1 MATSGTRT
9 FTLTAA
15 DAIEEAYELAGLE
28 YRTGYDGVTA
38 RRSMN
43 IMFADWSNRGV
54 QLWEVEQVSLD
65 LVQGTTVSSY
75 SSFAQIL
82 LVDTISFSDS
92 YPANFIPTSSQLST
106 LQSAQAPEGYA
117 TSDWTNNAVLVILNG
132 FHNYVPGANSPDLD
146 IQISGSAMLADNN
159 QSEEFNF
166 SIQDLST

>member
-9 FTLTAA
+9 FTLNAA

-65 LVQGTTVSSY
+65 LVQGTTSY
-75 SSFAQIL
+75 SLNEFDIDIL
-82 LVDTISFSDS
+82 DAIEL
-92 YPANFIPTSSQLST
+92 ANKHPRV
-106 LQSAQAPEGYA
+106 
-117 TSDWTNNAVLVILNG
+117 NILN
-132 FHNYVPGANSPDLD
+132 PGIGVGGHCIPVDPWFIVHSSKKYSSLIKRSREINDEKTNCY
-146 IQISGSAMLADNN
+146 NN
-159 QSEEFNF
+159 GAPLVWIYSRDR
-166 SIQDLST
+166 SCV